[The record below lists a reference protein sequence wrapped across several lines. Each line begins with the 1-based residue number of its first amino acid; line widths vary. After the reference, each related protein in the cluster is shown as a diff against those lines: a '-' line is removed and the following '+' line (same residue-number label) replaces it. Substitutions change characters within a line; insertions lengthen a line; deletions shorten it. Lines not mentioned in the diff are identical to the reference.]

1 MWFAPL
7 VDDLPEE
14 YVYSKEEMELFR
26 RDPEQLVEHVKK
38 FDTQLNRMWPAFFT
52 GSALQQSV
60 REKIEARMRQ
70 LIRDERLLQG
80 QSVSRAR
87 HPTTTTND
95 DFVGFTPQFA
105 VGCRRITPGEAYLRA
120 IQQPNV
126 SVHFTPV
133 TKIAPNGVIGG
144 DGILREADTII
155 CATGFDV
162 SFRPRFPIVGKNG
175 VCLST
180 LWRGDQPPCAYF
192 GLTVPDMPNF
202 MMQGGPPSPVQNGT
216 PFGGFHAAAGYAL
229 HIIRK
234 LQRENVRALQPKRD
248 VVRAFVRHVDDY
260 FAGTVFADACRS
272 WYKDNETG
280 RINAV
285 WPGSALHYRKV
296 LENPRWEDYE
306 IEYRDEGNMFSWMG
320 LGFVQEQVT
329 PGADLAF
336 YLSVDNID
344 PLWMREIQGTGETGN
359 AGGGIK

>member
-1 MWFAPL
+1 MAGLLHRQRAPAIGTGE
-7 VDDLPEE
+7 D
-14 YVYSKEEMELFR
+14 R
-26 RDPEQLVEHVKK
+26 RA
-38 FDTQLNRMWPAFFT
+38 NAPAHPRR
-52 GSALQQSV
+52 ALA
-60 REKIEARMRQ
+60 AR
-70 LIRDERLLQG
+70 
-80 QSVSRAR
+80 SVSQSAR
-87 HPTTTTND
+87 HPATTTND

-105 VGCRRITPGEAYLRA
+105 VGCRRITPGESYLRA

-144 DGILREADTII
+144 DGVLREADTVI

-175 VCLST
+175 VSLSD
-180 LWRGDQPPCAYF
+180 LWRDGQPPCAYF

-234 LQRENVRALQPKRD
+234 LQCENVRALQPKRD
-248 VVRAFVRHVDDY
+248 VVRAFARHVDDY

-344 PLWMREIQGTGETGN
+344 PLWMKEIQGTGKTGN
-359 AGGGIK
+359 AEGGIK